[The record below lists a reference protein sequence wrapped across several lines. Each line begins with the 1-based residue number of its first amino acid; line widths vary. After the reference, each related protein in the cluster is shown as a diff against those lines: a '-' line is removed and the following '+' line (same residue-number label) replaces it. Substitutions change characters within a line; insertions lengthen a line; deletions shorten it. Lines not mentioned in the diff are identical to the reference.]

1 MPRRVEPKRDII
13 VNISEESVR
22 EALQMWI
29 KTYHGIQIETSTIE
43 YDYDS
48 ETKQV
53 KQVRALKRQAR
64 KTPDVPNA
72 AKTETVVAELVCPP
86 NSQNADHDVGSNQE
100 P

>member
-1 MPRRVEPKRDII
+1 MPRRVEPKRDLV
-13 VNISEESVR
+13 VNINEESVR
-22 EALQMWI
+22 EALQMWVRA
-29 KTYHGIQIETSTIE
+29 YHGIQIETSTIE

-64 KTPDVPNA
+64 KAPEVPNA
-72 AKTETVVAELVCPP
+72 PKTETVMAELAGPDNQQAP
-86 NSQNADHDVGSNQE
+86 NHHSGPNPE